1 MSSISSRKKKIKSTG
16 KRKLHFW
23 VFGVLCVQTSRWSGF
38 PHFWL
43 EGPHAW
49 TVAREL
55 SDVQSSSEDR
65 QLNKSKCYFI
75 AVASWKIL
83 LWKDGFK
90 CLSCPRLRGWDQT
103 LAGSHLPSENV
114 QLLKCSPPHSDRCDL
129 LVCHFCGS
137 WERNGH
143 ILFTGHWI
151 K

>member
-1 MSSISSRKKKIKSTG
+1 MCPVFLQEKKNQVNWKKEIAFLSLWSFVCTNKPME
-16 KRKLHFW
+16 W
-23 VFGVLCVQTSRWSGF
+23 VS
-38 PHFWL
+38 HFWL
-43 EGPHAW
+43 KRPCAW

-90 CLSCPRLRGWDQT
+90 CLSCPRLRGRDQT

-114 QLLKCSPPHSDRCDL
+114 RLLKCSPPHSDRCDL